1 MLTDR
6 DDDARLRL
14 DAMKASVNDDTDD
27 MLEPTHRTKKIRLS
41 EIYGRRQ
48 HEEDLENNDSDS
60 DERNGGRRRSK
71 RKRMAPLKFW
81 KNERPQFE
89 RDPEKGVPEV
99 KALIVAAPTPAK
111 RKRPTTNKAKRGGK
125 VKNRSN
131 GYEEENDD
139 GHSYSITKKGLKSIK
154 SLNIEELYEENPNYL
169 YMNASSE
176 NQDRAHVWDEQN
188 SMFQEKKVVS
198 HMCTMREMK
207 LPITHERPE
216 GRDGVGLAVQGFNRP
231 QIDKSNIPGWISGHV
246 VLPPLAI
253 KDAEGVGLCS
263 QIFFIAY
270 GQPKSIEI
278 ALARAD
284 EPQFNELTAQRYLLS
299 PGDNFYIPP
308 NNVYRLENH
317 SASEECKLFWTIVK
331 PWTNNKAKEEQ
342 ETEVSSKVKA
352 HQPKQV
358 NSKVSVNKQRKIVDE
373 EEESDMESDTAKEAE
388 EEEQINYITKAQ
400 GKKNTNSQ
408 KSIKSRNVKSK
419 SQNKPSAKIITKK
432 QTSIPSKGK
441 TRTVIIDTR
450 KKAVAES
457 SDESSEEEESEEEES
472 GEEEEE
478 KSDEESEEE
487 VQEEVEIQI
496 PRRKSTNKAD
506 INNVY
511 RIGDKA
517 VHNFGSKSGVRG
529 RTAVN
534 VNGRIKHKF
543 QR

>member
-1 MLTDR
+1 ML
-6 DDDARLRL
+6 
-14 DAMKASVNDDTDD
+14 
-27 MLEPTHRTKKIRLS
+27 
-41 EIYGRRQ
+41 
-48 HEEDLENNDSDS
+48 
-60 DERNGGRRRSK
+60 
-71 RKRMAPLKFW
+71 F
-81 KNERPQFE
+81 
-89 RDPEKGVPEV
+89 
-99 KALIVAAPTPAK
+99 
-111 RKRPTTNKAKRGGK
+111 
-125 VKNRSN
+125 
-131 GYEEENDD
+131 
-139 GHSYSITKKGLKSIK
+139 
-154 SLNIEELYEENPNYL
+154 
-169 YMNASSE
+169 
-176 NQDRAHVWDEQN
+176 
-188 SMFQEKKVVS
+188 
-198 HMCTMREMK
+198 
-207 LPITHERPE
+207 
-216 GRDGVGLAVQGFNRP
+216 
-231 QIDKSNIPGWISGHV
+231 IS
-246 VLPPLAI
+246 
-253 KDAEGVGLCS
+253 VGLCS

-331 PWTNNKAKEEQ
+331 PWTNNETQEEQ
-342 ETEVSSKVKA
+342 QTEVSNKAKV

-358 NSKVSVNKQRKIVDE
+358 KSKINVNKQRKIVDE
-373 EEESDMESDTAKEAE
+373 EEESDIESDTAEEAE
-388 EEEQINYITKAQ
+388 EEEQINYRTKAQ
-400 GKKNTNSQ
+400 GKKNTKPQ
-408 KSIKSRNVKSK
+408 KSITSRNVKPN
-419 SQNKPSAKIITKK
+419 SQNKPSSKTITKK

-450 KKAVAES
+450 KKAIAES
-457 SDESSEEEESEEEES
+457 SDESSEEEESEEEEES

-478 KSDEESEEE
+478 ESAEESEEE

-517 VHNFGSKSGVRG
+517 IHNFGLKSGASG